1 MGCINC
7 LNNNYNN
14 GNNEL
19 LTNPKDENNSSFNEQ
34 NNYNILYKK
43 KETIISN
50 DYRHLSS
57 KKIENINI
65 NPEVLQ
71 EEKDEKFN
79 MEILN
84 EINKYRLKHGVDEL
98 ILDKKIS
105 KISQKYAEKC
115 AREKE
120 LELSGNK
127 YNDNE
132 LGEIIFC
139 CNKEISPKELVDIW
153 YNEGSENYNYN
164 KEPDIS
170 NNFTQL
176 IWKSSEL
183 FGFGKA
189 LTKDNKYYFVANFYP
204 EGNIK
209 GLFLENVFPL
219 TSKNNLSKNYSETN
233 SLYSVNTKFLE
244 EILNAHNEIRLKHN
258 SPPLKLNPSL
268 SMIAQNYAEKLCDIK
283 KLIKS
288 GSMFYNQKLG
298 ENLFFSENNCTGE
311 EVTLYWYKGRKNYD
325 FNNLS
330 KNKKNEENDNFTQL
344 IWKNTKEVGFG
355 FNHDNDGNLYVVA
368 NYYPCGNIKG
378 QYKNNVLSD

>member
-14 GNNEL
+14 ENNEL

-34 NNYNILYKK
+34 NNCNILY

-268 SMIAQNYAEKLCDIK
+268 SMIAQNYSEKLCDIK